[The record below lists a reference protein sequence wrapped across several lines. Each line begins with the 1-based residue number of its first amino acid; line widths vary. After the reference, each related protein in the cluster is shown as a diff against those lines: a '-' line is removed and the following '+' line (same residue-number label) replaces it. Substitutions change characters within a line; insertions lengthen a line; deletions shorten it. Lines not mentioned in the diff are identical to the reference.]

1 MKNKRA
7 RYQVDA
13 KNENEQFL
21 CRIPWPPYPYRY
33 LSWLQTLVSG
43 ENGVI
48 CDCRGLVQL
57 VFPSKFIK
65 SDMRPEMSLLKKIR
79 GEFLFYHS
87 EMISASLWHTAS
99 ISNVSIMSTHN
110 SAWEQ
115 CCNVTSLSS
124 WGHIINN
131 QHIPTYIL
139 SYISTRAP
147 QFPLHLL
154 TIYSKPWSCQSSRGT
169 SASPGGLTNALET
182 LRGIWNKVR
191 KSNLLNSTSPTPC
204 ALIPYGC
211 YHQHPAM
218 HGH

>member
-1 MKNKRA
+1 MQNPLA
-7 RYQVDA
+7 SLSLQVFVLAADISFRW
-13 KNENEQFL
+13 KWRDL
-21 CRIPWPPYPYRY
+21 
-33 LSWLQTLVSG
+33 WLQRSRPVGVSQQ
-43 ENGVI
+43 VHKI
-48 CDCRGLVQL
+48 WHATWDVR
-57 VFPSKFIK
+57 F
-65 SDMRPEMSLLKKIR
+65 KKIR